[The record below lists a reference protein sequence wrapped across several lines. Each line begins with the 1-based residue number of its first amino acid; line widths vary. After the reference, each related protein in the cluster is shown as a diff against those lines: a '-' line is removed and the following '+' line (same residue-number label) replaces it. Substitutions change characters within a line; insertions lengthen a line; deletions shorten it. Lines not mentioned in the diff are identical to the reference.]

1 MTMKFDALLVAFIL
15 IRFFGNCVELIAKQ
29 LLRVVEKFENELGQ
43 VVIGSLIVERRDD
56 SYT

>member
-1 MTMKFDALLVAFIL
+1 MTMKFDALFAALIL

-29 LLRVVEKFENELGQ
+29 LLRVVEKVENELGQ